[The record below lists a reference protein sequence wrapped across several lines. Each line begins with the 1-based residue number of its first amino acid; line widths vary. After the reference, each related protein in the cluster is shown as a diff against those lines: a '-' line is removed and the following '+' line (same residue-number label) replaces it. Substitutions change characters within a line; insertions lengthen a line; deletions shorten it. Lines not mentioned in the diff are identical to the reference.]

1 MLQRIKNYH
10 VLEIGLCGSSG
21 PLRSRCQDR
30 NRHAGNVSGM
40 LVKVKR
46 RTFESAGKLSDHSV
60 GLIPVKG
67 EGEGKRIG
75 KKS

>member
-1 MLQRIKNYH
+1 
-10 VLEIGLCGSSG
+10 
-21 PLRSRCQDR
+21 
-30 NRHAGNVSGM
+30 M

-46 RTFESAGKLSDHSV
+46 RKFELAGKLSDHSV

-67 EGEGKRIG
+67 EGEAKRIR

>member
-1 MLQRIKNYH
+1 MLQRIRNYH
-10 VLEIGLCGSSG
+10 VLEIDLCGRSG

-40 LVKVKR
+40 LGKVKR
-46 RTFESAGKLSDHSV
+46 GKVESAGKLSDHSL

-67 EGEGKRIG
+67 QEEEKRIG